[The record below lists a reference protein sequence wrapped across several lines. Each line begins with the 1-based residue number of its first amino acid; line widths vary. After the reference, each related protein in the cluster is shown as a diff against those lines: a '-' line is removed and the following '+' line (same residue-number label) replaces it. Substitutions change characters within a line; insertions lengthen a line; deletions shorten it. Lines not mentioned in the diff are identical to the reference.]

1 MNSKELII
9 EILKDIIIVERKSC
23 YLGMGLRREAI
34 KSKGKHV
41 HRVFDY
47 RSKQY
52 NNWIITIDCYVNGH
66 NLSLAAY
73 YIDQFGINGIRV
85 HPDHNSIAH
94 YTSHFLER
102 YNERFLRHENL
113 SKIDLFKRF
122 IQMNPLEVTKL
133 IPDTE
138 TIQNRIFGKFAEGV
152 GLGYKERLDEIGKA
166 LCQFKTFISNDMIRE
181 SQMDDF
187 ESAGNL
193 FEAYIVGKP
202 KINLRRA

>member
-1 MNSKELII
+1 M
-9 EILKDIIIVERKSC
+9 EILKDIIIVERKAS
-23 YLGMGLRREAI
+23 YLGTGLRREAI

-52 NNWIITIDCYVNGH
+52 NNWIITIDCYVSGY
-66 NLSLAAY
+66 NLSLAVY
-73 YIDQFGINGIRV
+73 YIDQFGFNGIRV
-85 HPDHNSIAH
+85 HPNHNSIAH
-94 YTSHFLER
+94 YTPHFLER

-122 IQMNPLEVTKL
+122 IQMNTLEVTKL

-138 TIQNRIFGKFAEGV
+138 TKQNRIFGKFTEGI
-152 GLGYKERLDEIGKA
+152 GLGYEERLDEIGKA
-166 LCQFKTFISNDMIRE
+166 ICQFKTFISNDMIRE

-187 ESAGNL
+187 ESACSL
-193 FEAYIVGKP
+193 FEEYMEEKP